1 MAYLLL
7 KRRAASRTGIC
18 RPEENFKGV
27 RIMENKKLL
36 NVDLE
41 STDYDP
47 AQAVSYTHLDVY
59 KRQPV

>member
-36 NVDLE
+36 NEPELTTSLIIIKNKLND
-41 STDYDP
+41 
-47 AQAVSYTHLDVY
+47 
-59 KRQPV
+59 

>member
-36 NVDLE
+36 NVGLP
-41 STDYDP
+41 P
-47 AQAVSYTHLDVY
+47 AGNDTHHGEHHF
-59 KRQPV
+59 Q